1 MRILKAPR
9 FPAALPETA
18 HWFATNNNS
27 RFGETPTSTPSP
39 KNAAV
44 ATLPPPSRMRK
55 YFLMKKPVAIG
66 KQC

>member
-18 HWFATNNNS
+18 HWF
-27 RFGETPTSTPSP
+27 GETATSTPSP